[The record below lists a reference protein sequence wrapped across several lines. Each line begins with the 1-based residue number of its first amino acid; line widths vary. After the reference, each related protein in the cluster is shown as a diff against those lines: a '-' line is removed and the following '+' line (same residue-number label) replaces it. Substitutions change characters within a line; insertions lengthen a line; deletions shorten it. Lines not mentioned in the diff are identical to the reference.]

1 MTRRRI
7 LLQWIR
13 IALGLLVFAF
23 GVHLTIRANI
33 GLAPWD
39 CLGMGLSYLIR
50 FEPRSLRHRG
60 AAEMTRLLL
69 HPEEPGPG

>member
-1 MTRRRI
+1 
-7 LLQWIR
+7 
-13 IALGLLVFAF
+13 
-23 GVHLTIRANI
+23 
-33 GLAPWD
+33 
-39 CLGMGLSYLIR
+39 MGLSYLIR